1 MRLQRRRFQA
11 NGPSLPSGC
20 IVPTINSTT
29 AISDPLAGFGA
40 AFRCS
45 PYTVPYLHMSLSGP
59 VRVSPVLIEG
69 VFRACRRLLHRRAA
83 RVLVPI
89 ATPHVLASPIEQGLA
104 TRNSMTL
111 SAITVMALFTM
122 LAAVRFPT
130 ACAFASPLR
139 LAASLSL
146 TWQAK
151 SEIPF
156 TRLCHPTFRTVAG
169 RTRDQAIGPKWE
181 IGRVRT
187 FL

>member
-1 MRLQRRRFQA
+1 MPPPFTP
-11 NGPSLPSGC
+11 PSQTGARSHLLPC
-20 IVPTINSTT
+20 PCQT
-29 AISDPLAGFGA
+29 
-40 AFRCS
+40 
-45 PYTVPYLHMSLSGP
+45 
-59 VRVSPVLIEG
+59 
-69 VFRACRRLLHRRAA
+69 
-83 RVLVPI
+83 
-89 ATPHVLASPIEQGLA
+89 SPIEQRLVA
-104 TRNSMTL
+104 RFSMTL
-111 SAITVMALFTM
+111 PAMSVMALFTM
-122 LAAVRFPT
+122 LTVVRLPA